1 MAATVFCGFSM
12 ALGAFVMGSILA
24 GTSYAE
30 RIENVT
36 MPVKDLFGSVFFI
49 SVGMMVQ
56 PDIIL
61 QYWWP
66 ILLLSVVVIVGMII
80 FGTFGMLVTG
90 QPLKIAIQSGFSL
103 TQIGEF
109 AFIIATL
116 GMSLGVLNPEI
127 YPIVVAVS
135 VITTFTTPYFIRLA
149 DPAYARVEKRLPERL
164 RFLIDRYTT
173 QVNDTGEEG
182 SQRRAWTALIKRYL
196 WRIALY
202 SIIIVGI
209 SVVSHRYLMPE
220 LEKLTPEWCRLIGSV
235 ATLLMMAPFLLA
247 LCLPPA
253 MNRDNTLAHLT
264 AQQLKAPRIVMMI
277 FRLLLALWFIVRELW
292 QFYSIK
298 VGLLIGIACL
308 IILFMLMSK
317 RLNKQLRHIEAKF
330 LDNLNERELRRS
342 GKKNNLVSDL
352 HLAYMHVGY
361 GCPFVGERLANSGL
375 RRKYGINVVTIQR
388 GMNLKVVPSGDNRL
402 FPGDTIGVIGT
413 DDQIAEILPVI
424 EAEAPTPAV
433 QPELTDFKL
442 TSVVLSKKSPLIGQT
457 LAGADVRRNYQT
469 HVVTLERDGEFF
481 DHAPDL
487 PLREGDR
494 LWIVGTP
501 QTAAQLR

>member
-1 MAATVFCGFSM
+1 M
-12 ALGAFVMGSILA
+12 
-24 GTSYAE
+24 
-30 RIENVT
+30 
-36 MPVKDLFGSVFFI
+36 
-49 SVGMMVQ
+49 
-56 PDIIL
+56 
-61 QYWWP
+61 
-66 ILLLSVVVIVGMII
+66 
-80 FGTFGMLVTG
+80 
-90 QPLKIAIQSGFSL
+90 
-103 TQIGEF
+103 
-109 AFIIATL
+109 
-116 GMSLGVLNPEI
+116 
-127 YPIVVAVS
+127 
-135 VITTFTTPYFIRLA
+135 
-149 DPAYARVEKRLPERL
+149 
-164 RFLIDRYTT
+164 
-173 QVNDTGEEG
+173 
-182 SQRRAWTALIKRYL
+182 
-196 WRIALY
+196 
-202 SIIIVGI
+202 GI

>member
-1 MAATVFCGFSM
+1 
-12 ALGAFVMGSILA
+12 
-24 GTSYAE
+24 
-30 RIENVT
+30 
-36 MPVKDLFGSVFFI
+36 
-49 SVGMMVQ
+49 
-56 PDIIL
+56 
-61 QYWWP
+61 
-66 ILLLSVVVIVGMII
+66 
-80 FGTFGMLVTG
+80 
-90 QPLKIAIQSGFSL
+90 
-103 TQIGEF
+103 
-109 AFIIATL
+109 
-116 GMSLGVLNPEI
+116 
-127 YPIVVAVS
+127 
-135 VITTFTTPYFIRLA
+135 
-149 DPAYARVEKRLPERL
+149 
-164 RFLIDRYTT
+164 
-173 QVNDTGEEG
+173 
-182 SQRRAWTALIKRYL
+182 
-196 WRIALY
+196 
-202 SIIIVGI
+202 
-209 SVVSHRYLMPE
+209 
-220 LEKLTPEWCRLIGSV
+220 
-235 ATLLMMAPFLLA
+235 
-247 LCLPPA
+247 
-253 MNRDNTLAHLT
+253 
-264 AQQLKAPRIVMMI
+264 
-277 FRLLLALWFIVRELW
+277 
-292 QFYSIK
+292 
-298 VGLLIGIACL
+298 
-308 IILFMLMSK
+308 MLMSK